1 MPPARGQSRF
11 HDDSK
16 DISREVHINDA
27 PPQVRYNLT
36 KRSVQDDIQRR
47 TNTIVVIKGRYQ
59 ALGTPGDDPEGPLRL
74 RIMPGNVGPVSLLY
88 TNLHLSIDSKLLHA
102 CSSHLLLQIPLCS
115 LQDDMIKQRAVDAGA
130 LEVRRLLQGGSMSR
144 NAPPV
149 SSIPPPDQMP
159 GFGGQPLQAPVQ
171 MQQAMPAQ
179 HGQFAQQTGSAQ
191 QPPELTQTVALYV
204 GVDAPPHFNLHQ
216 RLRGPGKLCSL
227 CFAHG
232 KLCALRRDLEPKV
245 LTSRD
250 VVDDG

>member
-1 MPPARGQSRF
+1 
-11 HDDSK
+11 
-16 DISREVHINDA
+16 
-27 PPQVRYNLT
+27 
-36 KRSVQDDIQRR
+36 
-47 TNTIVVIKGRYQ
+47 
-59 ALGTPGDDPEGPLRL
+59 
-74 RIMPGNVGPVSLLY
+74 
-88 TNLHLSIDSKLLHA
+88 
-102 CSSHLLLQIPLCS
+102 
-115 LQDDMIKQRAVDAGA
+115 MIKQRAVDAGA

-159 GFGGQPLQAPVQ
+159 GFGNVGGQPLQAPVQ

-179 HGQFAQQTGSAQ
+179 RGHFAHQTGSAQ
-191 QPPELTQTVALYV
+191 QPPELAQTVALYV

-232 KLCALRRDLEPKV
+232 ILCALQRDLEPEV

-250 VVDDG
+250 VVNNG